1 MRTSNLVTGRRD
13 KDEDNKSGEKVDKR
27 FPNSR
32 VTIETR
38 RRKIFQFKR
47 NVRSIVYKQMEEL
60 LLDVVK
66 KLEQF

>member
-1 MRTSNLVTGRRD
+1 MGTSNLVTGRRD
-13 KDEDNKSGEKVDKR
+13 KDKDDKSGEKVDKR

-38 RRKIFQFKR
+38 KREIFQFKR

-60 LLDVVK
+60 LLEVVK